1 MNHWLEKMSSTVL
14 RSANID
20 ALTLKDVVNAV
31 VVEELKT
38 GLIEPRVWSGAR
50 GNLEMVSVVRGKGAT
65 LHHSETDWFIV
76 NPLRA

>member
-38 GLIEPRVWSGAR
+38 GLIEQRVWSGAT
-50 GNLEMVSVVRGKGAT
+50 GNLEMVSVVRAKAAI
-65 LHHSETDWFIV
+65 LHHS
-76 NPLRA
+76 